1 MPISDVDPKTIEQA
15 LHDFDVH
22 KRKNWEGWEAN
33 QQHRYAILWKSRS
46 YPVKEIIRM
55 ATDADEF
62 WGGPE
67 SNEYLKKRGF
77 VITSLDSIRKTDEI
91 LQRLLQEIKKARGCL
106 DLRAAASILKDE
118 SSNEIEG
125 RFTFFNELNSLL
137 RRAPLS
143 LPALKEV
150 VQQRDN
156 DLLGGHGALR
166 AQLNAFFR
174 TDIEDQTEKL
184 IRDLLGD
191 FSKPPTTDQI
201 NTFVNEA
208 ASLAFH
214 DSKKHPQNA
223 NAALFVSI
231 LLTAAFPADFVDFRQ
246 NRWRNFA
253 DTFILDTFSTQANYG
268 EMLRWAGHIAQ
279 QFTSTPTFQQFFE
292 SDRPNWIVAA
302 WAWDLERNEWLR
314 ELIRKVP
321 NGPIDGIVLLSALS
335 NYFTSKG
342 YSFPPTLLATFIT
355 ALQTKGFVILSGLSG
370 TGKTKLAQHLAELLP
385 GPEETTEIPP
395 ETTEEGDI
403 YIQIQPYML
412 KYARIIIPKSNWQLI
427 DVPPAGESA
436 EITVTFDNKSQ
447 KCRLIHAVYTGD
459 YLQLLLKGQARKWFV
474 ENFKPDDTL
483 ILQPQTSSDDNE
495 FTGFS
500 FLKPLPL
507 PPIQRRQLPNHV
519 FVSVRPDWRDAKSLL
534 GYFNPIT
541 DEYIQTNFLQFLLQA
556 KTHYDQA
563 GAEALPHF
571 VVLDE
576 MNLARVEYYFADLLS
591 ILESGRK
598 AGYTRESITLHNRPL
613 ERSLDAHG
621 RPIPQSLALPPN
633 LYIIGTVNMDETT
646 HAFSPKVLDRAFTIE
661 FNEVDFSYY
670 PPQQSAFPEQIETG
684 KLQMALLTSFQR
696 SGKFAQIDKG
706 EIAEIVQADEQG
718 YRNHLQTLN
727 HLLTGFDLH
736 FGYRV
741 FDEIAQFMAIA
752 SKGDLFD
759 DLNTAFDLAVLMKV
773 LPKFNGPRS
782 RLRLPL
788 ETVIAWAKNPLSPT
802 LTDISNAVKDADSCR
817 NLLPQLPVEY
827 TYPETARKALRML
840 IRLHETGFA
849 SFA

>member
-1 MPISDVDPKTIEQA
+1 MSIPDIDRENIEQA
-15 LHDFDVH
+15 MHDFDEH
-22 KRKNWEGWEAN
+22 ERKNWAGWEYDRRYN
-33 QQHRYAILWKSRS
+33 YAIFWQGCY
-46 YPVKEIIRM
+46 YPVKHIIRM
-55 ATDADEF
+55 ATKADEF
-62 WGGPE
+62 WGGRE
-67 SNEYLKKRGF
+67 SNEYLKQRGF
-77 VITSLDSIRKTDEI
+77 EIIHLDIIRNPNGKPKIWKISAGQGGKYWKEFQQHSLIGIGFDEHSPGN
-91 LQRLLQEIKKARGCL
+91 LEHFENKDQLLQIIKQTATRDAKSKYYADQFWYLYKEMKEGDIVLAYGNGTFKGKGYIKGPYQFETDLTFPYSHQRSVEWDNNFQIVSSTKLSSSLQSKVQKLETIIPLTQAEYEEIVGKP
-106 DLRAAASILKDE
+106 
-118 SSNEIEG
+118 SN
-125 RFTFFNELNSLL
+125 
-137 RRAPLS
+137 
-143 LPALKEV
+143 
-150 VQQRDN
+150 
-156 DLLGGHGALR
+156 
-166 AQLNAFFR
+166 
-174 TDIEDQTEKL
+174 
-184 IRDLLGD
+184 GD
-191 FSKPPTTDQI
+191 F
-201 NTFVNEA
+201 
-208 ASLAFH
+208 
-214 DSKKHPQNA
+214 
-223 NAALFVSI
+223 I
-231 LLTAAFPADFVDFRQ
+231 LL
-246 NRWRNFA
+246 
-253 DTFILDTFSTQANYG
+253 DT
-268 EMLRWAGHIAQ
+268 
-279 QFTSTPTFQQFFE
+279 
-292 SDRPNWIVAA
+292 
-302 WAWDLERNEWLR
+302 
-314 ELIRKVP
+314 
-321 NGPIDGIVLLSALS
+321 LSA
-335 NYFTSKG
+335 YFTSKG

-385 GPEETTEIPP
+385 GPQETTEIPK

-427 DVPPAGESA
+427 DVPPAGESV
-436 EITVTFDNKSQ
+436 EITVSFDNKSQ

-474 ENFKPDDTL
+474 ENFKPDNTL

-500 FLKPLPL
+500 FLKPQTL

-591 ILESGRK
+591 VLESGRK

-613 ERSLDAHG
+613 ERSLDARG

-661 FNEVDFSYY
+661 FNEVDFSNY
-670 PPQQSAFPEQIETG
+670 PPSQGSIASNFQKDQ
-684 KLQMALLTSFQR
+684 LQATLLTSFQR
-696 SGKFAQIDKG
+696 DGKFAQIDKK
-706 EIAEIVQADEQG
+706 EIAEAVLADDWG
-718 YRNHLQTLN
+718 YRHHLQTLN
-727 HLLTGFDLH
+727 QLLAGYDLH

-752 SKGDLFD
+752 ARENLFD
-759 DLNTAFDLAVLMKV
+759 DLDVAFDVAVLMKV

-782 RLRLPL
+782 RLGLPL
-788 ETVIAWAKNPLSPT
+788 KTVIAWAKNPIEPA
-802 LTDISNAVKDADSCR
+802 LTDISNEFKDADSCR
-817 NLLPQLPVEY
+817 SLLTQLPSGY
-827 TYPETARKALRML
+827 SYPETARKALRML